1 LGQSIPA
8 TLSITNE
15 VAGLKATITS
25 EMGDADLGEIEFQN
39 NGFQKKTSLEMDG
52 HSVAIEI
59 AARFEG
65 DTTEGTL
72 TMQNS
77 ALPFSGSKK

>member
-1 LGQSIPA
+1 
-8 TLSITNE
+8 
-15 VAGLKATITS
+15 
-25 EMGDADLGEIEFQN
+25 MGDADLGEIEFQN